1 MQEVNFLQRELHAMH
16 SVASPHTALRRLD
29 LNLLLA
35 FEALFRL
42 GSVAAAAAELA
53 MSPSAVSHALAR
65 LRATVGDELFMRAGN
80 GMRPTPHAER
90 LAEPVAAALELLTRG
105 LDQARGFDPAR
116 SRRSYVL
123 GATDYTA
130 FAVLP
135 QFVAHVQALAPQLRF
150 KVVHSRARDAADE
163 LAGGQLD
170 LALGYAEDA
179 TESSPGIEH
188 FDLLSDPYVVIASQ
202 QHPTLRG
209 RKLTLAQYLAERHV
223 VVTPW
228 NEPSG
233 SFDKLLAR
241 QGLQRDV
248 AVQLPSVLAA
258 PFIVA
263 HSALLM
269 TVPRHAA
276 RVLQQAAAIRMFPVP
291 FEAPGYT
298 LRGYQHVKH
307 SHTPAHAWL
316 REQLL
321 AVAPRL
327 LGKP

>member
-1 MQEVNFLQRELHAMH
+1 MQEVKFLQQQLQPMH
-16 SVASPHTALRRLD
+16 SVLRQLD
-29 LNLLLA
+29 LNLLLT

-42 GSVAAAAAELA
+42 GSVTAAAAELA
-53 MSPSAVSHALAR
+53 MSPSAVSHALSR
-65 LRATVGDELFMRAGN
+65 LRTALGDELFVRAGN
-80 GMRPTPHAER
+80 AMQPTAHAER
-90 LAEPVAAALELLTRG
+90 LAEPVAAALDLLGRG

-116 SRRSYVL
+116 SRRTYVL
-123 GATDYTA
+123 GATDYTV

-135 QFVAHVQALAPQLRF
+135 HFVARMQELAPQLRF
-150 KVVHSRARDAADE
+150 RVVHSRARDAAEE
-163 LAGGQLD
+163 LATGQLD

-188 FDLLSDPYVVIASQ
+188 FDLLVDHYVVIASRR
-202 QHPTLRG
+202 HPSIRG
-209 RKLTLAQYLAERHV
+209 RLSLAQYLAQRHV

-228 NEPSG
+228 NEASG
-233 SFDKLLAR
+233 SIDKVLAR
-241 QGLQRDV
+241 QGLQRNV

-263 HSALLM
+263 NSALLM

-276 RVLQQAAAIRMFPVP
+276 RVLQEAAAIRSFPAPFAVP
-291 FEAPGYT
+291 DYT

-307 SHTPAHAWL
+307 SRSRAHAWL

-321 AVAPRL
+321 AVTPQL
-327 LGKP
+327 LGHP